1 MSRFDRYLLSQLFT
15 LFGFFALILVL
26 IYWINRAVRLFDS
39 LIANGQSALVFL
51 EFSALTLPN
60 VIRLVLPIAGFA
72 ASVFVANR
80 LTQESE
86 LVVVQATGFSPVRL
100 VRAVAVFGVIVT
112 GMMLILSHILVPM
125 AGAQLSERQR
135 EVSQNMTARL
145 LTEGQFVH
153 PGNGLTFYVREIA
166 PDGTLKNVFLADQS
180 LDTQETVYT
189 ADSAFIESGGPDQT
203 RLTLLNGMAEVKDM
217 VSGRLAVSAFSKF
230 QIDLGAI
237 VSGGDADHIPLRN
250 MPSLGL
256 LRATA
261 AERTGESQAAVNLEL
276 HARTAQALLA
286 VVAAMI
292 GFATLLLGG
301 FSRFGLAKQ
310 ILGAIFLLIVIK
322 LIDNAAG
329 ARADQVPEEWPL
341 VYLAVVTGIVIIAV
355 ILWRAATPTL
365 FRRKGRAT

>member
-1 MSRFDRYLLSQLFT
+1 LSQLLT
-15 LFGFFALILVL
+15 LFGFCALILVL
-26 IYWINRAVRLFDS
+26 IYWINRAVRLFDQ

-86 LVVVQATGFSPVRL
+86 LVVVQATGFSPMRL
-100 VRAVAVFGVIVT
+100 VRAVAVFGSIVT
-112 GMMLILSHILVPM
+112 LMMLILAHFLVPL
-125 AGAQLSERQR
+125 AGAQLSDRQR
-135 EVSQNMTARL
+135 EVAQNMTARL

-166 PDGTLKNVFLADQS
+166 PDGTLRNVFLADRG
-180 LDTQETVYT
+180 LDLQETVYT
-189 ADSAFIESGGPDQT
+189 ADSAFIESGGPNST
-203 RLTLLNGMAEVKDM
+203 RLTLLNGMAEVKDLK
-217 VSGRLAVSAFSKF
+217 SGRLAVSAFSKF
-230 QIDLGAI
+230 QVDLGAI
-237 VSGGDADHIPLRN
+237 VDTGDGDRIPLRN
-250 MPSLGL
+250 VASTGL
-256 LRATA
+256 LRADA
-261 AERTGESQAAVNLEL
+261 GERTGETAAAIRLEL
-276 HARTAQALLA
+276 HMRTAQALLA
-286 VVAAMI
+286 VVGAMI

-310 ILGAIFLLIVIK
+310 ILGAIFLLIALK

-329 ARADQVPEEWPL
+329 ARADQMPEEWPL
-341 VYLAVVTGIVIIAV
+341 VYLAVVIGTGVIAV

-365 FRRKGRAT
+365 FSRRRAAR